1 MVINAAAKGITKH
14 IPMMKIEIASLST
27 FMAPHRHSLDAF
39 GSAGADLASG
49 PTGAA
54 DVNYEFPTPSRPKLR
69 FSRVFSFTNIC
80 NER

>member
-27 FMAPHRHSLDAF
+27 FIAPQRHSRGAI
-39 GSAGADLASG
+39 GAAGAILASG

-54 DVNYEFPTPSRPKLR
+54 DVNYEFPTPSRLKLR
-69 FSRVFSFTNIC
+69 FSRVSPFTNIS
-80 NER
+80 NEC